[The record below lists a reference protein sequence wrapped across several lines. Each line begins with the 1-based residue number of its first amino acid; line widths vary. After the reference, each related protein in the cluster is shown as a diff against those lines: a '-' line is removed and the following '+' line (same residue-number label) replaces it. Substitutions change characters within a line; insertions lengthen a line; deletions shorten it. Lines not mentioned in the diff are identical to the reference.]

1 MQLSVSNAICCNIIK
16 TLIVSTVLRF
26 PAVTAVTA
34 AITAAVTA
42 PELLL
47 LFLYNHLFTIIYH
60 SVSFCMVHLFLL
72 KPLKSNFL
80 QILEEASTGQCVGA
94 IPQ

>member
-1 MQLSVSNAICCNIIK
+1 MQLSVSNAISCNIIK

-26 PAVTAVTA
+26 PAVIAVTA

-47 LFLYNHLFTIIYH
+47 LFLYNHLFTIIYN

-80 QILEEASTGQCVGA
+80 QFLVEASTGQWVGA
-94 IPQ
+94 IP

>member
-1 MQLSVSNAICCNIIK
+1 MQLSVSNAICCNIII

-47 LFLYNHLFTIIYH
+47 LFLYNHLFTIIYN

-72 KPLKSNFL
+72 KPLKSNFF
-80 QILEEASTGQCVGA
+80 QFLEEA
-94 IPQ
+94 